1 MNDFYFKL
9 KDICLVRKG
18 TSITEKTARSGA
30 VPVVGGGKK
39 PSYFHN
45 QANRQSGVVTVSA
58 SGANAGY
65 INFWSE
71 PIFASDCSTIEPK
84 NQSIDPKFLF
94 YSFLEKQK
102 YIYEKLRSGAAQ
114 PHVYPKD
121 LKELIIFIPPLEEQK
136 RIAAILDQ
144 AEELKQ
150 KRQRSLDLLE
160 ELKQSIFFD
169 IFVAEERAE
178 WPLKTVSEI
187 SVNMRTGPFGSDLL
201 HSEFVSEGI
210 PVLGID
216 NAVQNK
222 FAWSKY
228 RFITPQKY
236 EKLKRYTVKPKDL
249 LITIMGTVGR
259 CAVVPD
265 DIPLS
270 INTKHLCCISL
281 DQDYALPEFLHSAFL
296 GHPEILRQLGMQT
309 KGAVM
314 PGLNMGIIK
323 GLKIRLPPI
332 ELQKHYLER
341 VKQLSSTEA
350 NMVESDQK
358 IDELFTSLQHKA
370 FSGELSGAA

>member
-1 MNDFYFKL
+1 MRQGNYCIGDLIIENPKSKL
-9 KDICLVRKG
+9 KVKEASNEGPYPFFTSGNKIKYFDRVICDG
-18 TSITEKTARSGA
+18 QNIFIAT
-30 VPVVGGGKK
+30 GGKANFKFFNGEASYSTDCWSVTTK
-39 PSYFHN
+39 PKILVKYLYWFLHMLKPQVSKHLFRGAGLKHLDKN
-45 QANRQSGVVTVSA
+45 RFKKIKINLPNLDEQAHIVEILDNIQSLKLDRQ
-58 SGANAGY
+58 
-65 INFWSE
+65 
-71 PIFASDCSTIEPK
+71 C
-84 NQSIDPKFLF
+84 SID
-94 YSFLEKQK
+94 
-102 YIYEKLRSGAAQ
+102 I
-114 PHVYPKD
+114 
-121 LKELIIFIPPLEEQK
+121 
-136 RIAAILDQ
+136 
-144 AEELKQ
+144 
-150 KRQRSLDLLE
+150 LE

-169 IFVAEERAE
+169 MFVAEERAE
-178 WPLKTVSEI
+178 WPLKTISEI

-228 RFITPQKY
+228 RFITLQKY

-265 DIPLS
+265 DIPIS

-281 DQDYALPEFLHSAFL
+281 DRDYVLPEFLHSAFL

-323 GLKIRLPPI
+323 GLKVRLPPI
-332 ELQKHYLER
+332 DLQKKYAHKLN
-341 VKQLSSTEA
+341 QLSLLELDMI
-350 NMVESDQK
+350 NSDQK
-358 IDELFTSLQHKA
+358 LEELFSSIQYQA
-370 FSGELSGAA
+370 FSGELVGDS

>member
-1 MNDFYFKL
+1 MIWQTEPLGDLCEVEYGTRIVKKL
-9 KDICLVRKG
+9 SLGKVY
-18 TSITEKTARSGA
+18 
-30 VPVVGGGKK
+30 PVYGGGGETFRADTTNRENRVVIARFALSKTCTRFVRGQFYLNDSGLTVSPK
-39 PSYFHN
+39 VDELSQNFLDKIILSLN
-45 QANRQSGVVTVSA
+45 DKIFELARGVGQANLD
-58 SGANAGY
+58 
-65 INFWSE
+65 INR
-71 PIFASDCSTIEPK
+71 
-84 NQSIDPKFLF
+84 FL
-94 YSFLEKQK
+94 Q
-102 YIYEKLRSGAAQ
+102 LRIS
-114 PHVYPKD
+114 Y
-121 LKELIIFIPPLEEQK
+121 PPLEEQK
-136 RIAAILDQ
+136 RIVTILNQ

-150 KRQRSLDLLE
+150 KRQRTLDLLE

-169 IFVAEERAE
+169 MFVAEERAE
-178 WPLKTVSEI
+178 WPLKTISEI

-210 PVLGID
+210 SVLGID

-265 DIPLS
+265 DIPIS

-281 DQDYALPEFLHSAFL
+281 DRDYVLPEFLHSAFL

-323 GLKIRLPPI
+323 GLKVRLPPI
-332 ELQKHYLER
+332 DLQKKYAHKLN
-341 VKQLSSTEA
+341 QLSLLELDMI
-350 NMVESDQK
+350 NSDQK
-358 IDELFTSLQHKA
+358 LEELFSSIQYQA
-370 FSGELSGAA
+370 FSGELVGDS